1 MRLLLLLFTVTRLV
15 QRFIVNKT
23 RTRALLRALFHRSIL
38 ARSPLD
44 CSVGRELPEPRV
56 IVDNL
61 DLLAT
66 KDALSGSLGSLRRV
80 PPLEMDEDALELGA
94 VIGSLGNHVNAINL
108 AEADLTN
115 NKRDALL
122 GDVGK
127 HARNAKAGT
136 RHILSTRR

>member
-1 MRLLLLLFTVTRLV
+1 MRLLLLLFTATRLV
-15 QRFIVNKT
+15 QRLIVNEAWA
-23 RTRALLRALFHRSIL
+23 RALLHTIL
-38 ARSPLD
+38 TRRPLD

-56 IVDNL
+56 IVNNL
-61 DLLAT
+61 DLLTT
-66 KDALSGSLGSLRRV
+66 KDALSGSPGSLGRV
-80 PPLEMDEDALELGA
+80 PPLEVDEDALELGA
-94 VIGSLGNHVNAINL
+94 ILGSLGNHVNALNL

-115 NKRDALL
+115 NERDALL

>member
-1 MRLLLLLFTVTRLV
+1 LLALLLLSAESLV
-15 QRFIVNKT
+15 QRLIVNE
-23 RTRALLRALFHRSIL
+23 TRARTLLRALFHRSIL

-66 KDALSGSLGSLRRV
+66 KDALSGSLGSLGRV
-80 PPLEMDEDALELGA
+80 PPLEVNEHALELGA
-94 VIGSLGNHVNAINL
+94 ILGSLGNHVNAINL
-108 AEADLTN
+108 AETDLTN